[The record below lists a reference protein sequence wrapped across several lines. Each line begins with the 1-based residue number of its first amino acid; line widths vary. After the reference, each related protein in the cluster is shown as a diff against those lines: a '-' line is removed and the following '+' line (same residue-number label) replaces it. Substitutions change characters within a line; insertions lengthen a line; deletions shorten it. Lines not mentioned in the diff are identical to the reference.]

1 MQVIKESRGS
11 NAIQKMLRDRDISD
25 FNSTYVSLATLLKR
39 LQPEAQ
45 KTTFSTPPGQTT
57 MPQNSNL
64 SGGSTAT
71 SSSVESK
78 PETYTQNVAMKFIE
92 ATCLTID
99 KWLEGMEWIKSA
111 ANVYLSPQYI
121 NVKLF

>member
-45 KTTFSTPPGQTT
+45 KITFSTPPGQTT

-99 KWLEGMEWIKSA
+99 KWLEGMEWIKPA